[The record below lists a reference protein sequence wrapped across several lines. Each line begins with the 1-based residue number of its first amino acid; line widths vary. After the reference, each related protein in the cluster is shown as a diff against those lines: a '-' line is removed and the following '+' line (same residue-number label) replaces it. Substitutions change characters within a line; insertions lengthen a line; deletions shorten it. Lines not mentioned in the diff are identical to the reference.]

1 MTHDEM
7 IEVIKAHKEGK
18 KIQGAQSGC
27 KTWSDTSRP
36 TWNFYE
42 YDYRVKP
49 EELTVYIV
57 RNPEGMLFASLS
69 NSWHNSKV
77 VKEIKVEI

>member
-18 KIQGAQSGC
+18 KIQEKLNGASEWRDC
-27 KTWSDTSRP
+27 SSRNF
-36 TWNFYE
+36 NFYA
-42 YDYRVKP
+42 YNYRVKP
-49 EELTVYIV
+49 EELTIYII
-57 RNPEGMLFASLS
+57 RNPLGVLFASLS
-69 NSWHNSKV
+69 NSWHDSKV